1 MNDSVITE
9 RFQYENDRTI
19 TIKLPTHCPPPPVI
33 KVPQVVVPCLEAS
46 AKASKISSTIAHI
59 DGKKADHEWHDALK
73 NTNYKMLAKATTCSN
88 NVPFPCDETVLA
100 HHPSQAMGS
109 LHCFT
114 ETTEQADISVDHDC
128 FKGALLKEYYIEY
141 KNFLEQLAI
150 KWTKLLGLEVWPGE
164 KCFSYQAI
172 AAGVDT
178 HAYDN
183 LNDFFAACEANK
195 LVTDGTRNDERICGS
210 SHCCN
215 NYDAETLPC
224 ADKRVDT
231 TRGYWKYEI
240 HGGNCTGDLCTI
252 EDLKLDIK
260 FHFNGKTDVIDVQAE
275 NRTFVG
281 LSVADILTKLIA
293 KGNDPK
299 DFCKANSTPEG
310 PCGLN
315 HVVPGQEF
323 HSGHLHYCM
332 PDECCVKE
340 GKTIYEKDASGN
352 YVYENGK
359 KKKFSSHQYV
369 CKPPVGIAG
378 TQCPENHYKHFD
390 YEFWS
395 SCMHRNTQS
404 TQGKDSAQI
413 EILAG
418 KTTEYGKNMDVR
430 DGEALLADGT
440 SDDSEVIIN

>member
-1 MNDSVITE
+1 MGVTV
-9 RFQYENDRTI
+9 
-19 TIKLPTHCPPPPVI
+19 KLPTHCPPPPVI

-100 HHPSQAMGS
+100 HHPSKAMGS

-114 ETTEQADISVDHDC
+114 ETTEQADISIDHEC
-128 FKGALLKEYYIEY
+128 FRGALLKEYYVEY

-150 KWTKLLGLEVWPGE
+150 KWTRLLGLEVWPGE
-164 KCFSYQAI
+164 KCFSYQAES
-172 AAGVDT
+172 AGVET
-178 HAYDN
+178 NAYTN

-195 LVTDGTRNDERICGS
+195 LITDGSRDDEPLCGS
-210 SHCCN
+210 MNCCN
-215 NYDAETLPC
+215 NYNTHTLPC
-224 ADKRVDT
+224 VDKRVDT

-240 HGGNCTGDLCTI
+240 HGGNCSGDLCTI
-252 EDLKLDIK
+252 EDLQLDIK
-260 FHFNGKTDVIDVQAE
+260 FHFNGKSDVIDVQAE

-299 DFCKANSTPEG
+299 DFCKLNKEPG
-310 PCGLN
+310 KVCGIN
-315 HVVPGQEF
+315 HINAGDEF

-332 PDECCVKE
+332 EDECCVKS
-340 GKTIYEKDASGN
+340 GKTTYKKGPNGEYLVDAH
-352 YVYENGK
+352 GK
-359 KKKFSSHQYV
+359 KIRDTSAKYE

-378 TQCPENHYKHFD
+378 TQCPPNTEPHFHYQ
-390 YEFWS
+390 FWS
-395 SCMHRNTQS
+395 SCMHQNTQS
-404 TQGKDSAQI
+404 TQGGDSAQI

-418 KTTEYGKNMDVR
+418 KTTEFGKNMDVR
-430 DGEALLADGT
+430 DGESLSADGT
-440 SDDSEVIIN
+440 ADDSEVIIN